1 VLATLARYWWT
12 LVLRGALAVL
22 FGIAAWIWPDLTV
35 RALVLLFGAY
45 ALVDGA
51 FALVAAFSGGAGA
64 RRGALLLEGILG
76 TVAGILT
83 IVWPDLT
90 ATALLFFIAAWAIIT
105 GVFEIAAAIEL
116 RRQIEGEFLLGLA
129 GVASILFGVLA
140 FIFPAGG
147 ALAVVWMIGSY
158 AILFGVVLIALGFR
172 LRGAA
177 DAR

>member
-1 VLATLARYWWT
+1 M
-12 LVLRGALAVL
+12 G
-22 FGIAAWIWPDLTV
+22 
-35 RALVLLFGAY
+35 ALVLLFGAY

-51 FALVAAFSGGAGA
+51 FALVAVFSGGAGG
-64 RRGALLLEGILG
+64 RRGGLLLEGILG
-76 TVAGILT
+76 IAAGVLT
-83 IVWPDLT
+83 IIWPDLT
-90 ATALLFFIAAWAIIT
+90 ATALLFFIAAWATVT

-116 RRQIEGEFLLGLA
+116 RRQIEGEVLLALA

-158 AILFGVVLIALGFR
+158 AILFGVVLIALGLR

>member
-1 VLATLARYWWT
+1 MLATLARSWWT

-22 FGIAAWIWPDLTV
+22 FGIVAWLFPDLTV
-35 RALVLLFGAY
+35 GALVLLFGAY

-51 FALVAAFSGGAGA
+51 FALVAAFSGGGG

-76 TVAGILT
+76 IAAGVLT
-83 IVWPDLT
+83 IIWPDLT

-105 GVFEIAAAIEL
+105 GVFEIVAAIEL
-116 RRQIEGEFLLGLA
+116 RCQIEGELLLALA

-140 FIFPAGG
+140 FIFPTGG